1 MIKKTDS
8 IYIAGH
14 TGLIGSALV
23 RVFVGM
29 GYGNLI
35 LRTRTEL
42 DLMNRLEVEKFFDVY
57 RPKYVLLAAGKVGGI
72 IENQTY
78 PADFITS
85 NLIIQSNV
93 IAAAHQHEVE
103 TLVLFGSSC
112 MYPRECPQ
120 PMAEELILTGKPEF
134 TSMAYAISKL
144 AGVEMCQAYNR
155 QYGFNRF
162 ITVIPNSAYGPNDN
176 FSPSSGHVLS
186 VLIRRFR
193 EAVLA
198 GDSSIT
204 LWGSGEPRREFVYSD
219 DIAYA
224 CLSLLEQNL
233 ANVGFP
239 INIGVGDDISIKE
252 LAEHIAKISG
262 FRGDIQW
269 DTTKPDG
276 APRKLLD
283 SSRIRA
289 LGWLP
294 RVSFDEGLRQTYNW
308 YLANEL

>member
-8 IYIAGH
+8 LYIAGH

-103 TLVLFGSSC
+103 TLVLFGSSRV
-112 MYPRECPQ
+112 P
-120 PMAEELILTGKPEF
+120 
-134 TSMAYAISKL
+134 
-144 AGVEMCQAYNR
+144 
-155 QYGFNRF
+155 
-162 ITVIPNSAYGPNDN
+162 SAYGRRTYPDRETRVHQHGVRDLKA
-176 FSPSSGHVLS
+176 SWGRDVPSLQQTVWFQS
-186 VLIRRFR
+186 FYY
-193 EAVLA
+193 
-198 GDSSIT
+198 GDS
-204 LWGSGEPRREFVYSD
+204 
-219 DIAYA
+219 
-224 CLSLLEQNL
+224 
-233 ANVGFP
+233 
-239 INIGVGDDISIKE
+239 K
-252 LAEHIAKISG
+252 
-262 FRGDIQW
+262 
-269 DTTKPDG
+269 
-276 APRKLLD
+276 
-283 SSRIRA
+283 
-289 LGWLP
+289 
-294 RVSFDEGLRQTYNW
+294 
-308 YLANEL
+308 